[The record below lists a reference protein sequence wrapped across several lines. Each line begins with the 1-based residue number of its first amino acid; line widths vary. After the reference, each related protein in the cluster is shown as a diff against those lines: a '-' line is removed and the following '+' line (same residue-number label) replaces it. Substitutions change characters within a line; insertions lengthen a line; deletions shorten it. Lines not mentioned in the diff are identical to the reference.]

1 MISAEIAGSVIAL
14 ESDYDLR
21 DRDRIKELPGARYN
35 MKTGWTVPL
44 TWATC
49 QQLRGVFGNE
59 LAVGPDL
66 TTWSVQEFGKKVG
79 PAMSLRDAMELTEP
93 DPIIERW
100 RTSGETKPLYPFQ
113 EAGVKFL
120 VTTKYAYLCDEMG
133 TGKTIQ
139 AASALRYMA
148 EAGDEP
154 FPALIVVKAS
164 LLIGW
169 KRELA
174 KWLPGRS
181 VAVVKGSAAER
192 RKILEEKHD
201 VYLITPR
208 ILMSHSRLAPY
219 GSMRLRR
226 CHVCDKS
233 LVDAKEFSQ
242 AKCEHCKKEAN
253 LIPWHTIIVD
263 EAHMLQDPKAKQT
276 RAVWAA
282 RTEATKA
289 VFLMTGTPIS
299 SAPHNMWT
307 GLHMLYPEAF
317 SNRDK
322 YITRYCATSYNPF
335 GGVNIIGLNPM
346 YKDEFFRIIDP
357 MMRRMPKEAVLPFLP
372 KKNYIRRYL
381 DMPAKQAKAY
391 AQMKKGLMAALDG
404 GTLLAENGLTQATR
418 LDQMAQAC
426 LEIVGDEIKMLGPS
440 SKMEGLL
447 ELLEDMGDEPLVV
460 FSQHRELADL
470 ALQVLT
476 DRKISHTEIVGG
488 LTPDQ
493 VDKAVQD
500 FQTGKVRVIV
510 CTTGA
515 GAVGLT
521 LTRAGTIAF
530 LQRPWSMIASK
541 QSEDRVHRIGSE
553 IHDKITVVDL
563 ISTGTTDEKKLRML
577 ADKGDRMEE
586 ILRDQKFL
594 KWLLEEGTDE
604 DTNQDL

>member
-1 MISAEIAGSVIAL
+1 
-14 ESDYDLR
+14 
-21 DRDRIKELPGARYN
+21 
-35 MKTGWTVPL
+35 
-44 TWATC
+44 
-49 QQLRGVFGNE
+49 
-59 LAVGPDL
+59 
-66 TTWSVQEFGKKVG
+66 
-79 PAMSLRDAMELTEP
+79 
-93 DPIIERW
+93 
-100 RTSGETKPLYPFQ
+100 
-113 EAGVKFL
+113 
-120 VTTKYAYLCDEMG
+120 
-133 TGKTIQ
+133 
-139 AASALRYMA
+139 
-148 EAGDEP
+148 
-154 FPALIVVKAS
+154 
-164 LLIGW
+164 
-169 KRELA
+169 
-174 KWLPGRS
+174 
-181 VAVVKGSAAER
+181 
-192 RKILEEKHD
+192 
-201 VYLITPR
+201 
-208 ILMSHSRLAPY
+208 
-219 GSMRLRR
+219 
-226 CHVCDKS
+226 
-233 LVDAKEFSQ
+233 
-242 AKCEHCKKEAN
+242 
-253 LIPWHTIIVD
+253 
-263 EAHMLQDPKAKQT
+263 
-276 RAVWAA
+276 
-282 RTEATKA
+282 
-289 VFLMTGTPIS
+289 
-299 SAPHNMWT
+299 
-307 GLHMLYPEAF
+307 MLYPQAF

-322 YITRYCATSYNPF
+322 YITRYCATTYNPF

-372 KKNYIRRYL
+372 KKTYIRRYL

-391 AQMKKGLMAALDG
+391 NQMKKGLMAALDG

-426 LEIVGDEIKMLGPS
+426 LEIVGDQIKMLGPS

-470 ALQVLT
+470 AIEVLK
-476 DRKISHTEIVGG
+476 DHKISFTEIVGG

-500 FQTGKVRVIV
+500 FQTGKVRVAV

-577 ADKGDRMEE
+577 QEKGDRMEE